1 MGNWLSKAYF
11 VLSLKFPE
19 GLMDKCSQSEE
30 DAWVVEC

>member
-19 GLMDKCSQSEE
+19 GLMKMFSICRRCMDG
-30 DAWVVEC
+30 